1 MWKWGLSSFKTLKT
15 PMGTPTW
22 DFSQSWAA
30 NLTVIG
36 GALTALLS
44 FTGLPDQGQLMTRT
58 AYLCLGVLFTAMLVL
73 APPLFN
79 FLRRPISVAIPDPE
93 NPLNTTGL
101 RFQGFVGGF
110 LTATFVLLWGVFG
123 QLITLGILFA
133 ELEASDFISNNA
145 MFLLESVLTLLVVAL
160 LVYAPV
166 SSIATIK
173 RQKKACDERDQWQ
186 EKTSKGEEANSPEA
200 PMMPKWHVM

>member
-1 MWKWGLSSFKTLKT
+1 
-15 PMGTPTW
+15 
-22 DFSQSWAA
+22 
-30 NLTVIG
+30 
-36 GALTALLS
+36 
-44 FTGLPDQGQLMTRT
+44 
-58 AYLCLGVLFTAMLVL
+58 
-73 APPLFN
+73 
-79 FLRRPISVAIPDPE
+79 
-93 NPLNTTGL
+93 
-101 RFQGFVGGF
+101 
-110 LTATFVLLWGVFG
+110 VLLWGVFG